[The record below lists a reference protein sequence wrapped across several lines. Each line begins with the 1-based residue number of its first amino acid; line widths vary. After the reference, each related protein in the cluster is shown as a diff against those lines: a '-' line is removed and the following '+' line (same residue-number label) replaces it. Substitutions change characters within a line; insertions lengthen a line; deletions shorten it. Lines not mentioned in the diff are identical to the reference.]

1 MYFASPAPVP
11 AYAGTPATVSLT
23 GEYVRIGGTVQ
34 VTVTDTGVSTTATHT
49 AKATGKFAYFLPV
62 GSTGDNFVFQTTNAL
77 LTDKNG
83 DGVVSELDLSISI
96 TDAIPISIVP
106 SNGAFTLRLTQNVTS
121 PIPFTVTYSAEKI
134 DQLTVKVTSSS
145 DTTGF
150 NLTLEETTAV
160 SGVFTGTFETGA
172 ATVTTNSTAPAAT
185 ERPDIKA
192 VHGNLVTV
200 AYTDTEPLSIVN
212 DTILVDGIAPTV
224 SQISPAHHVFEQTLS
239 SFFEATVTDI
249 DSGVDISS
257 IRFHY
262 DNDGNNT
269 FTEPGTIVLLDPSM
283 TTMISTG
290 LIVRFRV
297 PTIAADG
304 LRTWYVTASDNAG
317 GAGRSDAVEGTAGN
331 QVHVFTSDQ
340 NPPRVA
346 SAVAGEWYDTVSK
359 TIKSGNRTSIRVTF
373 NEIISV
379 PSLIASGFRIAGVP
393 AASTLTHAA
402 LPNDV
407 FLTVESFPTVG
418 PVILM
423 IDPGSITDLS
433 GIQTS
438 RVPITVTDK
447 VPPLLSITFDRPVTN
462 TLVKINVKSDEVLA
476 APPAITVNGL
486 TRSVP
491 TTISQREW
499 ELVFNVV
506 SLKGADAGQ
515 GVKTVGAFG
524 FDTSNTMG
532 TATQA
537 TFQVDTTVVVPV
549 LTPTG
554 AVQMLE
560 SSPVI
565 TASYST
571 EADEYVGDT
580 HLGMSLILATLDRV
594 PVSPLMNTVDSG
606 VTWTLKTIDVQP
618 DGLANGVHIFQ
629 IMAEDAAGN
638 SHEMAATVFEV
649 FVDPTV
655 PEPVVEPTP
664 VENTDT
670 TPPVEEDLPVVES
683 PDDTGVPEVSEPSEP
698 IRDPLFD
705 RVAEQVG
712 TDAGGAGS
720 TSGSSAENTFS
731 SIVEEGDGT
740 VFGCNLPLGNSN
752 VVGGEYA
759 LLGVGLLG
767 LGLRRPAG
775 ALRDLLWPAG
785 MGPSP
790 GTWTSPANAPVTA
803 RMPDRVH
810 RPKSSRGR

>member
-1 MYFASPAPVP
+1 
-11 AYAGTPATVSLT
+11 
-23 GEYVRIGGTVQ
+23 
-34 VTVTDTGVSTTATHT
+34 
-49 AKATGKFAYFLPV
+49 
-62 GSTGDNFVFQTTNAL
+62 
-77 LTDKNG
+77 
-83 DGVVSELDLSISI
+83 
-96 TDAIPISIVP
+96 
-106 SNGAFTLRLTQNVTS
+106 
-121 PIPFTVTYSAEKI
+121 
-134 DQLTVKVTSSS
+134 
-145 DTTGF
+145 
-150 NLTLEETTAV
+150 
-160 SGVFTGTFETGA
+160 
-172 ATVTTNSTAPAAT
+172 
-185 ERPDIKA
+185 
-192 VHGNLVTV
+192 
-200 AYTDTEPLSIVN
+200 
-212 DTILVDGIAPTV
+212 
-224 SQISPAHHVFEQTLS
+224 VFEQTLS

-269 FTEPGTIVLLDPSM
+269 FTEPGTIVLPDPSM

-297 PTIAADG
+297 PTIAAYG

-317 GAGRSDAVEGTAGN
+317 CAGRSDAVEGTAGN

-438 RVPITVTDK
+438 LVPITVTDK

-554 AVQMLE
+554 AVQILE

-731 SIVEEGDGT
+731 SVVEEGDGT